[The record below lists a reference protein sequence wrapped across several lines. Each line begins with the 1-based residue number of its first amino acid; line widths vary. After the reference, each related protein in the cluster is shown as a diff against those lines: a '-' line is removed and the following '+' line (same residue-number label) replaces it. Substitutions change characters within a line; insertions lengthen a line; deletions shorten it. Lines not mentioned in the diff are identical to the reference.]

1 MHSANPKCTLFT
13 IQWIWIVRRIHS
25 ALQGYMNFFFYIC
38 TVSVNASLF
47 DSVTFSAF
55 FWTSEANGCFHFEMY
70 FWLVTMVSQQIM
82 ASVCFLTHSWR
93 RRWQSS
99 SEKMDGKKGW
109 KVKRMK
115 AFKIK
120 IIYLSESR
128 QRSHKLSSQRSLRAV
143 KIHADYCI
151 HKIFYNYFLNLKV
164 RTMWC
169 YTFICVFH
177 LKCTINKFCKQR
189 K

>member
-1 MHSANPKCTLFT
+1 MPLYLT
-13 IQWIWIVRRIHS
+13 
-25 ALQGYMNFFFYIC
+25 
-38 TVSVNASLF
+38 
-47 DSVTFSAF
+47 SVTFSAF

-143 KIHADYCI
+143 KIHADYCSSLNI
-151 HKIFYNYFLNLKV
+151 LQFFLKPKGQNNVVLHIYLCFSFEV
-164 RTMWC
+164 
-169 YTFICVFH
+169 YHQQV
-177 LKCTINKFCKQR
+177 L
-189 K
+189 

>member
-1 MHSANPKCTLFT
+1 MHSANPKCTVFT

-25 ALQGYMNFFFYIC
+25 ALQGYMNFFFYIY

-143 KIHADYCI
+143 KIHADYCSS
-151 HKIFYNYFLNLKV
+151 
-164 RTMWC
+164 
-169 YTFICVFH
+169 
-177 LKCTINKFCKQR
+177 
-189 K
+189 